1 VWPNQSITRRTHI
14 VGWLNFIGRG
24 SNYLS
29 RTIFN
34 TYVLV
39 HSWVLSSIAK
49 DPDEKEAVRGAEM
62 SFADAVR
69 PPIISSADPTANHAC
84 RLSSS

>member
-1 VWPNQSITRRTHI
+1 M
-14 VGWLNFIGRG
+14 
-24 SNYLS
+24 
-29 RTIFN
+29 
-34 TYVLV
+34 YVLV

-49 DPDEKEAVRGAEM
+49 DPDEKEATRGAEM